1 MDVLESKPRSLIRAL
16 KAGDRRAIGRAITL
30 AETDQARIT
39 GLCQEIGPH
48 TGHAQIIGIT
58 GPPGSGKSTLIDGLI
73 STLRRLSH
81 TVAVVAVDPS
91 SPISGGAILG
101 DRLRMHS
108 HNADDGVFIRS
119 LSTRGHLGGLTPA
132 VHSIIDILEFAGFGR
147 IILETV
153 GTGQSEIEIAEIAQT
168 IVVLCAPGMGDH
180 VQTLKA
186 GVLEIADIL
195 VVNKADL
202 AGADLTVQQL
212 KAMLALRPP
221 VHGQVPVLQTTAT
234 TASGLDELVD
244 AIVYHGVKDGGDSTR
259 RRRERTHR
267 LLASRAGALL
277 QERLLRHG
285 DGNLDA
291 ICDTLERGER
301 SLEDSARDVLKLK
314 YT

>member
-1 MDVLESKPRSLIRAL
+1 MDVLESKPRSLIFAL

-259 RRRERTHR
+259 RRREHTRR

>member
-1 MDVLESKPRSLIRAL
+1 MNAPNQIPY
-16 KAGDRRAIGRAITL
+16 
-30 AETDQARIT
+30 RILVT
-39 GLCQEIGPH
+39 KVGL
-48 TGHAQIIGIT
+48 
-58 GPPGSGKSTLIDGLI
+58 DG
-73 STLRRLSH
+73 
-81 TVAVVAVDPS
+81 
-91 SPISGGAILG
+91 
-101 DRLRMHS
+101 
-108 HNADDGVFIRS
+108 
-119 LSTRGHLGGLTPA
+119 
-132 VHSIIDILEFAGFGR
+132 
-147 IILETV
+147 
-153 GTGQSEIEIAEIAQT
+153 GT
-168 IVVLCAPGMGDH
+168 GDH

-234 TASGLDELVD
+234 TVSGLDELVD

-259 RRRERTHR
+259 RRRERTRR